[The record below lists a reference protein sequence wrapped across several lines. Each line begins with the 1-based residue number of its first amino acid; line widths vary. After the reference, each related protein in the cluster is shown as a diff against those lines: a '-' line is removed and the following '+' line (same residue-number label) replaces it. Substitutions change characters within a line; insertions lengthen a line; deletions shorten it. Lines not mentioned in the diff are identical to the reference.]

1 VRFSFRTKLKAAG
14 DLADNFGMRNTI
26 AQNFTA
32 LTAGLLPCER
42 RRGNRIL
49 VHMPVRISGQGLLDK
64 VSQDGTCTDISEA
77 GIGFE
82 TDADLYVG
90 EIVDL
95 EFPRHDG
102 DPFRFQARLLYKMG
116 NRYGAYLLSP
126 GS

>member
-1 VRFSFRTKLKAAG
+1 
-14 DLADNFGMRNTI
+14 M
-26 AQNFTA
+26 
-32 LTAGLLPCER
+32 
-42 RRGNRIL
+42 

-64 VSQDGTCTDISEA
+64 ASQDATCTDISEA